1 MSTPSRSAAR
11 RIAAARL
18 ISLTGSQAAAISLVF
33 LVYHRTGSA
42 AWVSLALLATEG
54 LQGALSPL
62 VGGLGDRFDRRR
74 VMIASDLLAAVC
86 FGGLALVAR
95 DGAALALVA
104 VAFLTTVAESPFF
117 PASGGAIPNLV
128 APGDLAWA
136 NGTVALGSNIGYLVG
151 PALGGVLVAAIGAPA
166 VFVLNA
172 VSFVGSALIVSTVR
186 GSFAGERP
194 DEEAHGG
201 AGAGFR
207 HLFGDP
213 VLRTMA
219 VSFSVFALC
228 VGSVIVA
235 ELPLA
240 TSFGVGSVGY
250 GLLVAM
256 FSVGGLVGALRGRR
270 LTTETEII
278 AMVVGSAVTA
288 VAFASV
294 GLAPAFWFV
303 LVAMIVGGTSDG
315 VVDVAVETIVQRRSP
330 DAVRSRVIGA
340 LEAVWHVGISISFLF
355 SGPLVNT
362 FGPKAAYVLAGI
374 GCGASSLLLMPLLR
388 GRSTVEPTGAAETG
402 PAVEPA
408 LAAEPLPADEAPPP

>member
-1 MSTPSRSAAR
+1 VSTPSRSAAR
-11 RIAAARL
+11 RIATARL

-33 LVYHRTGSA
+33 
-42 AWVSLALLATEG
+42 LATEG

-86 FGGLALVAR
+86 FGVLAVVAR
-95 DGAALALVA
+95 DGATLALVG

-117 PASGGAIPNLV
+117 PASGGAVPNLV
-128 APGDLAWA
+128 PPEDLAWA

-151 PALGGVLVAAIGAPA
+151 PALGGVLVAAIGAPV

-172 VSFVGSALIVSTVR
+172 VSFVASAAVVWSVH

-194 DEEAHGG
+194 DDAEHGG

-207 HLFGDP
+207 HLLGDR

-240 TSFGVGSVGY
+240 TSFGVGSTGY
-250 GLLVAM
+250 GLIVAM

-270 LTTETEII
+270 LTTETEVI
-278 AMVVGSAVTA
+278 AMVIGSAITA
-288 VAFASV
+288 VAFAAV

-303 LVAMIVGGTSDG
+303 LVAMLVGGTSDG

-355 SGPLVNT
+355 SGPLVNS

-388 GRSTVEPTGAAETG
+388 RRSIQDPTRASDGTAAELPLAMESPFA
-402 PAVEPA
+402 PAP
-408 LAAEPLPADEAPPP
+408 PLPAEEAPPP